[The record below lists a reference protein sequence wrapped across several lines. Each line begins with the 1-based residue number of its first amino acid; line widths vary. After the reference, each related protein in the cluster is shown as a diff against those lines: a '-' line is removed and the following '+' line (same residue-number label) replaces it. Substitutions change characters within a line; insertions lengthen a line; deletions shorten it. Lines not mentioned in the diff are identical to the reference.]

1 MNRVEIL
8 EEYEPLEFKVDINA
22 VSNFKT
28 DQPKK
33 VIHFKHDSSDDE
45 YYEALSDL
53 YHTTMQQAEVV
64 QEEESVKTLKLEHD
78 AIIPTVQKKMSIA
91 DIKARQ
97 MGVQSK
103 FQGVEEDNDDEYLP
117 PLNDD
122 PAIDVENSAEEDEI
136 LKQAGL
142 DAMDEEIKKAQEEA
156 KIQEAKAKE
165 AEEKARKEAEE
176 KARNKAQREAEEKAQ
191 AEAKAKAEAEKKAR
205 DAQILAQAQAYV
217 KQYEERMKKMQEAK
231 KAQAQAQQAPKAI
244 TQKKIVKTITKP
256 NGEKVTVEFTPEQ
269 FAALKAKK
277 AAEQAGQPVD
287 VASIVKAQAAQKA
300 REEAMKAKTQ
310 AQVAQKAQ
318 STEQKQKLE
327 QSSSVVNEQPSQAF
341 VEEQIE
347 AEMAFESVPT
357 QEQNVEYQSIEEQLG
372 DSFSWDMVEEV
383 VSEDDDSFGW
393 TVEEVE
399 TVIYVD
405 EDGNEIEGYDE
416 SMAGDDVILV
426 EETVNSH
433 QQLNTKQKYVD
444 DEDNS
449 EFYEPAFNTPA
460 YYEDGANAIRSNLV
474 KSSKNQVVEEKP
486 LSNGIED
493 ERSFLS
499 LNVVVK
505 NANYGDKKLDK
516 MRKKK

>member
-1 MNRVEIL
+1 
-8 EEYEPLEFKVDINA
+8 
-22 VSNFKT
+22 
-28 DQPKK
+28 
-33 VIHFKHDSSDDE
+33 
-45 YYEALSDL
+45 
-53 YHTTMQQAEVV
+53 
-64 QEEESVKTLKLEHD
+64 
-78 AIIPTVQKKMSIA
+78 
-91 DIKARQ
+91 
-97 MGVQSK
+97 
-103 FQGVEEDNDDEYLP
+103 
-117 PLNDD
+117 
-122 PAIDVENSAEEDEI
+122 
-136 LKQAGL
+136 
-142 DAMDEEIKKAQEEA
+142 
-156 KIQEAKAKE
+156 
-165 AEEKARKEAEE
+165 
-176 KARNKAQREAEEKAQ
+176 
-191 AEAKAKAEAEKKAR
+191 
-205 DAQILAQAQAYV
+205 
-217 KQYEERMKKMQEAK
+217 
-231 KAQAQAQQAPKAI
+231 
-244 TQKKIVKTITKP
+244 
-256 NGEKVTVEFTPEQ
+256 
-269 FAALKAKK
+269 
-277 AAEQAGQPVD
+277 
-287 VASIVKAQAAQKA
+287 
-300 REEAMKAKTQ
+300 
-310 AQVAQKAQ
+310 
-318 STEQKQKLE
+318 
-327 QSSSVVNEQPSQAF
+327 
-341 VEEQIE
+341 
-347 AEMAFESVPT
+347 
-357 QEQNVEYQSIEEQLG
+357 
-372 DSFSWDMVEEV
+372 MVEEV